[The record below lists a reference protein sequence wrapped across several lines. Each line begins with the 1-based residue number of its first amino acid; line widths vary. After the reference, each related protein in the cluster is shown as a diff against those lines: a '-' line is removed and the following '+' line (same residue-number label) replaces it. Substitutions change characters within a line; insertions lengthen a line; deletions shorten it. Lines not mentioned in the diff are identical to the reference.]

1 MGESVSLSGRT
12 FFVTG
17 ANSGIG
23 LATALRFAREGA
35 NIVIFARRTEQNEQ
49 ARQLIEAEGAS
60 CLAITG
66 DVTDEAAFREAIAA
80 TVRRFGALHFGFN
93 NAGAAQSVMSLVDLS
108 IEEFERLMNVNVRGT
123 FLGLKYMIPA
133 IKASRGGAICNCA
146 SAAGLIPSAYQVAYA
161 AAKFAVVGMTRGSA
175 LECAEDG
182 VRVNVV
188 CPGATTGEMWVKF
201 AAEHPERA
209 RAALARHPMG
219 RVGLKEEVA
228 DAVLFLC
235 RDATFTTG
243 HAFPVD
249 GGRTTG

>member
-1 MGESVSLSGRT
+1 VTLAGRT
-12 FFVTG
+12 FFVSG

-35 NIVIFARRTEQNEQ
+35 NVAIFARRAHENEQ
-49 ARQLIEAEGAS
+49 ARQQIEALGCA
-60 CLAITG
+60 CLSLNG
-66 DVTDEAAFREAIAA
+66 DVTDEASFRDAVAA
-80 TVRRFGALHFGFN
+80 TVRHFGSLHYGFN
-93 NAGAAQSVMSLVDLS
+93 NAGASQSVTPLVDLPL
-108 IEEFERLMNVNVRGT
+108 EEFERLMNVNVRGT

-133 IKASRGGAICNCA
+133 IAASQGGAICNCA
-146 SAAGLIPSAYQVAYA
+146 SAAGLVPSALQVAYA
-161 AAKFAVVGMTRGSA
+161 AAKFAVVGLTRGSA
-175 LECAEDG
+175 LECAKDG

-201 AAEHPERA
+201 AAENPERA
-209 RAALARHPMG
+209 KVALAKHPLG

-243 HAFPVD
+243 HALSVD
-249 GGRTTG
+249 GGRTAG